1 MSQLR
6 TLLLLLRILSVLVSQ
21 MTVSHKFINA
31 YVSVNASRYHFV
43 LIELDQAFN
52 IIGLT
57 SE

>member
-21 MTVSHKFINA
+21 MTAIHKFINA

-43 LIELDQAFN
+43 LIELDQALN

-57 SE
+57 PE